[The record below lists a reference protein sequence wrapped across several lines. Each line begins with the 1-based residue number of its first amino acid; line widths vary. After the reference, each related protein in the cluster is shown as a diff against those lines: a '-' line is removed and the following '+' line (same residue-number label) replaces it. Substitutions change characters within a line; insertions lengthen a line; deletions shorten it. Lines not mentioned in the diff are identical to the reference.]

1 MQLWKS
7 TLILSALALGT
18 GCVGGDDTASTG
30 SDGSATA
37 TGTSG
42 ATPATNTNPT
52 ADGTDDDADGT
63 ADGADTTAGDTV
75 GGTADESS
83 TGPDPTIFMFDETPP
98 EEYTQVDRAGMAAIN
113 TGLNI
118 LGDKDAANAS
128 NPAEDISGGQAQD
141 NYEESLVT
149 LHEGPPG
156 MQTQDNTGLDDDLIA
171 AGFEVCSVGL
181 GTDCL
186 NQAGQFVLP
195 DTLNLV
201 AGSTGGF
208 PDGRGLEFPVI
219 DVVLALLL
227 LETTIN
233 GGPHELT
240 AFLDIDGNGLSLNPA
255 ANDVEFPGEW
265 PYLAP
270 PHE

>member
-52 ADGTDDDADGT
+52 ADGTADGSGDNGT
-63 ADGADTTAGDTV
+63 ADDTA
-75 GGTADESS
+75 GTADESS

-128 NPAEDISGGQAQD
+128 NPAEDISGGQARD

-156 MQTQDNTGLDDDLIA
+156 MKTPGNTGLDDDLTN
-171 AGFEVCSVGL
+171 AGLTPCNVGL

-186 NQAGQFVLP
+186 DQAGPFTLP

-201 AGSTGGF
+201 AGSTAGF

-227 LETTIN
+227 LDTEVID
-233 GGPHELT
+233 GPHPLT
-240 AFLDIDGNGLSLNPA
+240 QFTDLDGAGLSLNPI
-255 ANDVEFPGEW
+255 ANDVEFPGAW